1 MAKAKR
7 SANFIIKMR
16 RLAIQLVLMWNGSTV
31 GAGGGPLDFAGGVG
45 FLLPDGDA
53 GLDGVDEE
61 AVGVEGRFAV
71 GRRGE
76 GHDGAF
82 ADGEGADAVDG
93 DRLGDGEFLHRL
105 GEDALAFLGR
115 ENRVMGVVELFDVA
129 AFVVVPNEAFE
140 DDESAAAGIG
150 HLCSE

>member
-31 GAGGGPLDFAGGVG
+31 G
-45 FLLPDGDA
+45 A